1 MRDVLFLNTPDLIAR
16 HWPAARALLEPVVA
30 NAARGE
36 FTADDLQEMV
46 ATGRA
51 HAAVIFRDGCA
62 HLAMVFEFRLY
73 PRKQVLNV
81 MALGGSDLAGAAVS
95 FWPQFVAWAKESG
108 VDEIEAC
115 TAPAMTRV
123 LRHLGFAHT
132 YDIVRLPC

>member
-1 MRDVLFLNTPDLIAR
+1 MRDVLFLNTPELIAQ
-16 HWPAARALLEPVVA
+16 HWPAARALLEPVVSH
-30 NAARGE
+30 AARGE

-46 ATGRA
+46 TTGRA
-51 HAAVIFRDGCA
+51 HAAVIFHGGRA

-81 MALGGSDLAGAAVS
+81 MALGGADLAGAAVS
-95 FWPQFVAWAKESG
+95 FWPRFLAWAKESG

-115 TAPAMTRV
+115 TARAMTRV
-123 LRHLGFAHT
+123 LRNLGFAHT